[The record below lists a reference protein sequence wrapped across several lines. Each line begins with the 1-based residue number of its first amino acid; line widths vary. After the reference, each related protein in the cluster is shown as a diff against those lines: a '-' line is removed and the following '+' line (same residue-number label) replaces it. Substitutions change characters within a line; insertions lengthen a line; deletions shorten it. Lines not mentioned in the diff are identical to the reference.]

1 MKKNYSHFDTTALAV
16 PRRTPLKGAVAL
28 VGLLL
33 ASGYGVDALAY
44 SKPAFDA
51 RSVQDA
57 TKALNLSALTES
69 KDVSLT
75 VPDVAENGAAVGVSF
90 GTNLPGVRQMLLLVD
105 KNPTALVARFVLTD
119 AVDAQF
125 STRLK
130 MAETSQVYAVAIFA
144 DGRAL
149 FARKEVKVTLSG
161 CGA

>member
-1 MKKNYSHFDTTALAV
+1 MFDRRTTVQSLAALA
-16 PRRTPLKGAVAL
+16 GML
-28 VGLLL
+28 VSAGYSGL
-33 ASGYGVDALAY
+33 ALAY
-44 SKPAFDA
+44 SKAAFDA

-57 TKALNLSALTES
+57 TKALNLSALSES
-69 KDVSLT
+69 RDVTLT

>member
-1 MKKNYSHFDTTALAV
+1 MPCSIQTMTTRTMLDRRETFRTFSGLAALLALAGF
-16 PRRTPLKGAVAL
+16 PS
-28 VGLLL
+28 L
-33 ASGYGVDALAY
+33 AAAY
-44 SKPAFDA
+44 NKQAFDA
-51 RSVQDA
+51 KTVPEA
-57 TKALNLSALTES
+57 TKALGLPVLSES
-69 KDVSLT
+69 RDVNLT

-90 GTNLPGVRQMLLLVD
+90 GTSLPGVRQLLLLVD
-105 KNPTALVARFVLTD
+105 KNPTALVARFALTD

-130 MAETSQVYAVAIFA
+130 MAETSQVYAVAILS

>member
-1 MKKNYSHFDTTALAV
+1 MVNRRTTVQSLAALA
-16 PRRTPLKGAVAL
+16 GM
-28 VGLLL
+28 L
-33 ASGYGVDALAY
+33 ASAGYSGLALAY

-51 RSVQDA
+51 RTVQDA
-57 TKALNLSALTES
+57 AKALNLSELAES
-69 KDVSLT
+69 RDVTLT

-90 GTNLPGVRQMLLLVD
+90 GTHLPGVRQLLLLVD

-130 MAETSQVYAVAIFA
+130 MAETSQVYAVAILA

-149 FARKEVKVTLSG
+149 YARKEVKVTLGG

>member
-1 MKKNYSHFDTTALAV
+1 MTTQEIKFCMFDRRTTVQSLTALA
-16 PRRTPLKGAVAL
+16 GM
-28 VGLLL
+28 L
-33 ASGYGVDALAY
+33 ASAGYSGLALALAY